1 MQTNQIQ
8 IVKLLSQGKYQEVLN
23 ALSHGDHTEV
33 IPEGRI
39 SEIRGLAHYGLLDI
53 PSAIHHLEIATTMVP
68 LSAVAQLSL
77 ASCYLNQKFPLAAE
91 AIYRHLKTRSDVYDG
106 KTLCTGVAEGLTRLD
121 LHTEALSVCH
131 RGLLQYPESHRL
143 NFLCGINLRQDG
155 NSPYVTRDYFR
166 RAVRQNP
173 ESPLYAIEYAKDCL
187 ETDDFEDA
195 FETMRPIDPA
205 NISCVA
211 LLQRL
216 RLVYDRLGDEAMTEC
231 CDDQLRAIYYQ
242 RQSKYS

>member
-1 MQTNQIQ
+1 MRTNQIH
-8 IVKLLSQGKYQEVLN
+8 IIKLLSQGKYHEVLE
-23 ALSHGDHTEV
+23 ALSHDEYAGN
-33 IPEGRI
+33 IPEGRLA
-39 SEIRGLAHYGLLDI
+39 EIRGLAHYGLMDI
-53 PSAIHHLEIATTMVP
+53 SAAIHHLETANTMVP

-91 AIYRHLKTRSDVYDG
+91 TIYRHLMSRSDVYDG
-106 KTLCTGVAEGLTRLD
+106 KTICTGVAEGLTRLD
-121 LHTEALSVCH
+121 LHTEALTVCR
-131 RGLLQYPESHRL
+131 RGLLQFPASHRL
-143 NFLCGINLRQDG
+143 NFLSGINLRQDG
-155 NSPYVTRDYFR
+155 KSPYVTRDYFR

-187 ETDDFEDA
+187 DVDDVEDA

-211 LLQRL
+211 VLQRL
-216 RLVYDRLGDEAMTEC
+216 RLIYDRLGDEVMVES

>member
-1 MQTNQIQ
+1 MATNQIQ
-8 IVKLLSQGKYQEVLN
+8 IIKLLSQGKYQEVLETI
-23 ALSHGDHTEV
+23 LHGEHADV
-33 IPEGRI
+33 IPEGRL

-53 PSAIHHLEIATTMVP
+53 PAAVHHLEIATTMVP

-91 AIYRHLKTRSDVYDG
+91 TIYRHLMTRSDVYDG

-131 RGLLQYPESHRL
+131 RGLLQFPESHRL

-173 ESPLYAIEYAKDCL
+173 ESALYAIEYAKDCL
-187 ETDDFEDA
+187 ETDDEEDA
-195 FETMRPIDPA
+195 YETMRPIDPA

-211 LLQRL
+211 VLQRL